1 MVNDRLHIICGNC
14 GQDLKESGMVKW
26 EYSPA
31 EFDSDGNFLT
41 PREIYIECKNC
52 STVHPLSK
60 YVKEDDKCKP
70 PYQRPILKKRI
81 KLVSDDDIAN
91 YLGNQLSRYGAVSVE
106 VKNLEIGDKVQK
118 GVIVKFN
125 NCLEIAIDVISQNTT
140 LQDVEQVIIKKIQK
154 ELLRNAKSKDDWRNT
169 AETYY
174 KGLSDIEKFVKTE
187 VCEPCQE
194 SKIENCKECNYKIIL
209 DYIRESEK
217 EVENG
222 GKNEIY
228 S

>member
-1 MVNDRLHIICGNC
+1 MQATISKAHI
-14 GQDLKESGMVKW
+14 
-26 EYSPA
+26 
-31 EFDSDGNFLT
+31 
-41 PREIYIECKNC
+41 
-52 STVHPLSK
+52 
-60 YVKEDDKCKP
+60 
-70 PYQRPILKKRI
+70 KKRI
-81 KLVSDDDIAN
+81 KTVSDDDIAN

-174 KGLSDIEKFVKTE
+174 KGLSNIEKFVKTE
-187 VCEPCQE
+187 VCEPCQD
-194 SKIENCKECNYKIIL
+194 SKIENCNECNYKIIL

-217 EVENG
+217 EVEKG